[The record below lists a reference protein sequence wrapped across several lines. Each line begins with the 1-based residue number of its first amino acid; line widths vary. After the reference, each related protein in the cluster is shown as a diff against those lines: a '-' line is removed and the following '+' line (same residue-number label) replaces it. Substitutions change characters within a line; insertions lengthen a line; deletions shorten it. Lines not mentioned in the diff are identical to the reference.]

1 VSPAWC
7 NRSEGIDFATRR
19 RESLPSVIRNAL
31 TERAITVTYRNGKP
45 IRGLLEEGR
54 NARLS
59 ITKTHSVERL
69 MTMLSLSLTA
79 SFPGVW
85 ELPASLYRT
94 VTTVAPADPYGNPT
108 GDSTS
113 ETIADLE
120 TMSLDIGGSVQYSTM
135 QQILLTDL
143 WFDGT
148 AMSNAA
154 GLVTV
159 VNYQDIDGLDPAPV
173 TSQSITADG
182 AWNQIKDASVTH
194 VTTDALTVT
203 NFVDTDVDTGDTAAH
218 SIDIEDAKR
227 GNIVALGQTNLTIH
241 YLSNEYTW
249 SNEFDVNLGDAN
261 NIVFVAPA
269 TLPEAASVV
278 TLQPMTFNSAPQ
290 DTLIN
295 LSVGNGNNEIITQ
308 EASANIHLGSGN
320 DTVSVTDGNHN
331 IWLGD
336 GSTTVTVES
345 NPQIPSIT
353 PLATAVG
360 SDAIYLGSGGA
371 AIFLSDD
378 NLATMPQTT
387 VVVPEIPG
395 SSSALPVVMIQYGHL
410 SYPDDQL
417 IGGDWSHVSIDFT
430 GFAPGSTLNLFNES
444 GSQALVATDP
454 VDHAARVITLEGGMP
469 TLAQLHIRF
478 D

>member
-1 VSPAWC
+1 
-7 NRSEGIDFATRR
+7 
-19 RESLPSVIRNAL
+19 
-31 TERAITVTYRNGKP
+31 
-45 IRGLLEEGR
+45 
-54 NARLS
+54 
-59 ITKTHSVERL
+59 
-69 MTMLSLSLTA
+69 
-79 SFPGVW
+79 
-85 ELPASLYRT
+85 
-94 VTTVAPADPYGNPT
+94 
-108 GDSTS
+108 
-113 ETIADLE
+113 
-120 TMSLDIGGSVQYSTM
+120 
-135 QQILLTDL
+135 
-143 WFDGT
+143 
-148 AMSNAA
+148 MSNAA

-159 VNYQDIDGLDPAPV
+159 VNYQDLYGLSTGGAPA
-173 TSQSITADG
+173 TLQSITADG
-182 AWNQIKDASVTH
+182 AWNQIKDAWVTD

-203 NFVDTDVDTGDTAAH
+203 NFVDTDVDTGDTAEH
-218 SIDIEDAKR
+218 TIDIEDAKR

-261 NIVFVAPA
+261 NVVFVAPA
-269 TLPEAASVV
+269 TLPEASVV

-290 DTLIN
+290 GTLIK
-295 LSVGNGNNEIITQ
+295 LAVGNGNNEIITQ
-308 EASANIHLGSGN
+308 EASSNIHLGNGN
-320 DTVSVTDGNHN
+320 NTVSVTDGNHN

-336 GSTTVTVES
+336 GSTTVTVQS

-371 AIFLSDD
+371 AILLSDD
-378 NLATMPQTT
+378 NLATMPQTS

-417 IGGDWSHVSIDFT
+417 IGGDWSHLSIDFT